1 MNKRGMRLTARNVW
15 VPPPPPYY
23 DGLTDLYKFSDKF
36 NAEPH
41 FSYLTE
47 HYVQISVTGVHN
59 VSKINNVYRYNSFQ
73 ISKKMNDH
81 FS

>member
-1 MNKRGMRLTARNVW
+1 MNKRGKRLTARNVW
-15 VPPPPPYY
+15 VSAPYY

-73 ISKKMNDH
+73 ISKKTNDH

>member
-1 MNKRGMRLTARNVW
+1 MNKRGKRLTARNVW
-15 VPPPPPYY
+15 VSAPYY
-23 DGLTDLYKFSDKF
+23 DGLTDKF

-59 VSKINNVYRYNSFQ
+59 VSKIDNVYRYNSFQ